1 MIGRQGRKQGTLFIA
16 GSLADLIPDDH
27 ILKRLDKVPELSCF
41 AGLWQDHVRLIL
53 MARLK

>member
-1 MIGRQGRKQGTLFIA
+1 MIGRQDRKQGTLFIA